1 MTVAIADDV
10 IVEATCNEP
19 GGPVTHVVRKML
31 LTPENLRSFWEK
43 SRQFKTLFNQE
54 IRADF
59 KKFLEVFLR
68 EGSNGVETNGLFWV
82 VDDFLGVLYITDIV
96 PACDA
101 LAEYTFFDRR
111 TKGREPLVRAM
122 LRYVFDRYK
131 FNRITVE
138 VGLYAHTATIDFV
151 EKVGFKRE
159 GRKRKAVLYDGQ
171 WFDTLI
177 YGMLKG
183 ELNDGI

>member
-1 MTVAIADDV
+1 MTAIVTDDV
-10 IVEATCNEP
+10 LFEVTCNEP
-19 GGPVTHVVRKML
+19 KGPATHVVRKL
-31 LTPENLRSFWEK
+31 VLTPENLRTFWEK

-54 IRADF
+54 IRDDF

-68 EGSNGVETNGLFWV
+68 DGPSGVETNGLFWV
-82 VDDFLGVLYITDIV
+82 IDDFMGVFYITDII
-96 PACDA
+96 PNCDA
-101 LAEYTFFDRR
+101 LGEYTFFDRR

-122 LRYVFDRYK
+122 VKHLFDRYN
-131 FNRITVE
+131 FNRLTVE

-171 WFDTLI
+171 WFDVLI
-177 YGMLKG
+177 YGILKG
-183 ELNDGI
+183 ELSDA